1 MQTTKK
7 LKEGIFPNLKAKALP
22 VINFLRAAP
31 LLQLF
36 WVNYVDVHKC

>member
-1 MQTTKK
+1 MKTTKK
-7 LKEGIFPNLKAKALP
+7 LKEGIFPNLKALP

-36 WVNYVDVHKC
+36 WVDYVDVHKC